1 MSKPKVLSG
10 KEVVRIF
17 EQFGFS
23 IFNQK
28 GSHIKMRR
36 VLENGSRQT
45 LTVPNHK
52 ELDRGTV
59 TSLYRQGTRHI
70 SELELRRHFYND

>member
-1 MSKPKVLSG
+1 MPKPRVLSG
-10 KEVVRIF
+10 LEVVRIF

-45 LTVPNHK
+45 LIVPGHK
-52 ELDRGTV
+52 ELDKGTV
-59 TSLYRQGTRHI
+59 VSLFRQGTRYI
-70 SELELRRHFYND
+70 SESELRHHFYND

>member
-10 KEVVRIF
+10 PDVVHIF

-23 IFNQK
+23 LFTQK

-36 VLENGSRQT
+36 VLEDGSRQT
-45 LTVPNHK
+45 LTIPNHK

-59 TSLYRQGTRHI
+59 ISLFKQGSRYVSE
-70 SELELRRHFYND
+70 SELRPHFYND